1 MRELLY
7 QAADHFKRGQ
17 ELAAE
22 GNAKAAA
29 EAYANALRDLHAV
42 RPHRMRDVLLAQVY
56 LSRATIEAH
65 VDPNRADTD
74 FRMGYAYAR
83 TTGEPHVRELA
94 ERMRSER
101 LTTP

>member
-7 QAADHFKRGQ
+7 HAADHFKRGQ
-17 ELAAE
+17 ELAAD
-22 GNAKAAA
+22 GDPAAA
-29 EAYANALRDLHAV
+29 ANAYADALRDLHAV
-42 RPHRMRDVLLAQVY
+42 KPHRMRNVLLAQVY
-56 LSRATIEAH
+56 LSRATIEAS
-65 VDPNRADTD
+65 VDPSRAAAD

-101 LTTP
+101 LPAR